1 MKSFRF
7 TLIIIL
13 TILIFISSPSISQ
26 IKNEYKLKK
35 FSIKLSDK
43 GKWQL
48 IGKKAMEKAGSL
60 LDGRFFVQSNNNKLI
75 SIIETLWV
83 TNSSDFPRPTQTFF
97 NDYTFQSNENYKSC
111 IERDDYIVFDVNI
124 RGGKVN
130 CFIVRQYNPDKEIF
144 NPVSRITTRYNTN
157 YGIRILKSFFN
168 SSSLQLPN
176 EMYRVDHLYFTPQG
190 LYAYYEMV
198 DIKSFNISL
207 EEFIKQSIKKH
218 KIFEEQLNVTPNFKL
233 SFNNQVIDN
242 NKKSLSEIDDNFE
255 KLEKLKKLF
264 DEGILT
270 KEEFSKAKKR
280 ILDNLN

>member
-75 SIIETLWV
+75 SIIETIWV

-198 DIKSFNISL
+198 NIESFNISL
-207 EEFIKQSIKKH
+207 ETFLNQSIKKH
-218 KIFEEQLNVTPNFKL
+218 KIFEEQLNVVPNFKL
-233 SFNNQVIDN
+233 SFNDQVIDN
-242 NKKSLSEIDDNFE
+242 NKKNFSEIDDNFE
-255 KLEKLKKLF
+255 KLKKLKKLF

-280 ILDNLN
+280 ILENLN

>member
-111 IERDDYIVFDVNI
+111 IERDDYIVFDVNN

-130 CFIVRQYNPDKEIF
+130 CCQK
-144 NPVSRITTRYNTN
+144 
-157 YGIRILKSFFN
+157 
-168 SSSLQLPN
+168 
-176 EMYRVDHLYFTPQG
+176 
-190 LYAYYEMV
+190 
-198 DIKSFNISL
+198 
-207 EEFIKQSIKKH
+207 
-218 KIFEEQLNVTPNFKL
+218 
-233 SFNNQVIDN
+233 
-242 NKKSLSEIDDNFE
+242 
-255 KLEKLKKLF
+255 
-264 DEGILT
+264 
-270 KEEFSKAKKR
+270 
-280 ILDNLN
+280 

>member
-7 TLIIIL
+7 TLIITL

-43 GKWQL
+43 GKWQI
-48 IGKKAMEKAGSL
+48 IGKKALEKSGSL

-75 SIIETLWV
+75 SIIETIWV

-218 KIFEEQLNVTPNFKL
+218 KIFEEQLNVVPNFKL
-233 SFNNQVIDN
+233 SFNDQVIDN
-242 NKKSLSEIDDNFE
+242 NKKNFSEIDDNFE
-255 KLEKLKKLF
+255 KLKKLKKLF

-280 ILDNLN
+280 ILENLN

>member
-7 TLIIIL
+7 TLIITL

-43 GKWQL
+43 GKWQI
-48 IGKKAMEKAGSL
+48 IGKKALEKSGSL

-75 SIIETLWV
+75 SIIETIWV

-198 DIKSFNISL
+198 NIESFNISL
-207 EEFIKQSIKKH
+207 ETFLNQSIKKH
-218 KIFEEQLNVTPNFKL
+218 KIFEEQLNVVPNFKL
-233 SFNNQVIDN
+233 SFNDQVIDN
-242 NKKSLSEIDDNFE
+242 NKKNFSEIDDNFE
-255 KLEKLKKLF
+255 KLKKLKKLF

-270 KEEFSKAKKR
+270 KEEFSKAKNR
-280 ILDNLN
+280 ILENLN